1 MRAESRVRCVSW
13 KASRLA
19 CLAGA
24 LLVGLVVPHADAI
37 DLSSGEFRLN
47 LDTTVSWGAAY
58 RLEDRDMRII
68 GLPNGGT
75 AYSVNG
81 DDGDLNFDKG
91 IYSNTLGLTV
101 EVEMSYKNFG
111 AFVRGRGFYD
121 YEIENN
127 DRVRTQLGDAALERV
142 GSRAELLD
150 AFAWLKFTVMNLPA
164 EVRVGKQV
172 LSWGEST
179 FIQNSINVIN
189 PVDVSA
195 LRVPGA
201 ELRNALIGVNMISAS
216 LGMTENTTLEAFYQ
230 LEWEQT
236 WIDPPGSYF
245 STNDFAG
252 VGGTHVFLAFGSFGD
267 IAAPPFYADPNLGH
281 PFMGVP
287 RGATDDADDSG
298 QFGVS
303 LRWLVPSLNNTE
315 LGFYFINYHSRLP
328 AVNGHT
334 GTVAGAQAAGPAG
347 QRAAGRIYA
356 YFGVPPGASPQV
368 DAMAAAAGQAAA
380 TDAYASTAYYFLSYP
395 EDIKLYGVSF
405 NTQLGTSG
413 IALQGEASYR
423 ENAPLLVDDVEL
435 LFAALSP
442 ISAGLAATNQV
453 VPGGAALD
461 TDIDGYIRRHV
472 GQFQAT
478 ATKVFGPGLGADQTV
493 IVAEAGMTHVFDM
506 PNQSVLRLE
515 GPGTYTSGNPIHSAA
530 GGAHAGKPYED
541 DSHFA
546 DASSWGYRIAGR
558 MEFNNAIGA
567 VNLTPRFAWSHD
579 VSGVSPGPGGNFLAG
594 SQALTLGIAGTY
606 QNAWEVDLAY
616 TMYQGAGRWNL
627 TNDRDFIA
635 TTVKFSF

>member
-1 MRAESRVRCVSW
+1 VRLV
-13 KASRLA
+13 
-19 CLAGA
+19 CLGGA
-24 LLVGLVVPHADAI
+24 LCAALLAPQARAV

-47 LDTTVSWGAAY
+47 LDTTVTWGAAY
-58 RLEDRDMRII
+58 RTSSRDMRLI
-68 GLPNGGT
+68 GLANGGT

-81 DDGDLNFDKG
+81 DDGNLNFEKG
-91 IYSNTLGLTV
+91 IYSNTMGLTV
-101 EVEMSYKNFG
+101 EVEMSYKNVG

-121 YEIENN
+121 YEMEQE
-127 DRVRTQLGDAALERV
+127 DRERTQLGDDALERV

-150 AFAWLKFTVMNLPA
+150 AFAWLKLNVMNLPLEIRA
-164 EVRVGKQV
+164 GKQV

-201 ELRNALIGVNMISAS
+201 ELRNALLGVPMVSFS
-216 LGMTENTTLEAFYQ
+216 LGTSENTTLEAFYQ
-230 LEWEQT
+230 LAWEQT

-267 IAAPPFYADPNLGH
+267 IAAPPFFADPDLGR
-281 PFMGVP
+281 PFLGVP
-287 RGATDDADDSG
+287 RAATVEPDDSG
-298 QFGVS
+298 QYGVS
-303 LRWLVPSLNNTE
+303 LRWLVPALNNTE
-315 LGFYFINYHSRLP
+315 LGFFFINYHSRLP
-328 AVNGHT
+328 VVNGRT
-334 GTVAGAQAAGPAG
+334 GTLQGALAAQPAG
-347 QRAAGRIYA
+347 QRAAGRVYA

-368 DAMAAAAGQAAA
+368 DAIAQQAASAAA
-380 TDAYASTAYYFLSYP
+380 TDAYASTARYFLSYP
-395 EDIKLYGVSF
+395 QDIKLYGVSF

-453 VPGGAALD
+453 KPGGVPLN
-461 TDIDGYIRRHV
+461 TNIDGYIRRPV
-472 GQFQAT
+472 GQVQAT
-478 ATKVFGPGLGADQTV
+478 ATKVFGPGFLRADQTV
-493 IVAEAGMTHVFDM
+493 VVAEAGITHVFDM
-506 PNQSVLRLE
+506 PSQKVLRLE
-515 GPGTYTSGNPIHSAA
+515 GPGTYTSGNPIHAGT

-558 MEFNNAIGA
+558 LEYNNAIGA
-567 VNLTPRFAWSHD
+567 INLIPRIAWSHD
-579 VSGVSPGPGGNFLAG
+579 VNGVSPGPGGNFVDG
-594 SQALTLGIAGTY
+594 TEALTVGLTGTF
-606 QNAWEVDLAY
+606 QNTWEVDLSFTEYA
-616 TMYQGAGRWNL
+616 GAGRYNL
-627 TNDRDFIA
+627 INDRDFMA
-635 TTVKFSF
+635 LTVKLAF

>member
-1 MRAESRVRCVSW
+1 M
-13 KASRLA
+13 A

-24 LLVGLVVPHADAI
+24 LLAVLLVPPARAV

-58 RLEDRDMRII
+58 RLEDRDLQLI
-68 GLPNGGT
+68 GVPNGGT

-81 DDGDLNFDKG
+81 DDGNLNFDKG

-121 YEIENN
+121 YEMENN
-127 DRVRTQLGDAALERV
+127 DRERTQLGDAALERV

-150 AFAWLKFTVMNLPA
+150 AFAWLKFSVMNLPA
-164 EVRVGKQV
+164 EVRVGRQV

-201 ELRNALIGVNMISAS
+201 ELRNALLGVDMVSAS

-230 LEWEQT
+230 IGWEQT

-267 IAAPPFYADPNLGH
+267 IAAAPFYADPGLGH

-287 RGATDDADDSG
+287 RGATDEADDSG
-298 QFGVS
+298 QYGVS
-303 LRWLVPSLNNTE
+303 LRWLVPSMGNTE

-356 YFGVPPGASPQV
+356 YFQVAPGTNPQV

-380 TDAYASTAYYFLSYP
+380 TDAYASTAYYFLAYP
-395 EDIKLYGVSF
+395 EDIKLWGVSF
-405 NTQLGTSG
+405 NSQLGTSG

-442 ISAGLAATNQV
+442 ISAGLRATNQV

-461 TDIDGYIRRHV
+461 TDIDGYIRRQV
-472 GQFQAT
+472 GQVQAT

-506 PNQSVLRLE
+506 PDQSVLRLE
-515 GPGTYTSGNPIHSAA
+515 GPGTYTSGNPIHTAA
-530 GGAHAGKPYED
+530 GGAHAGKAYED

-567 VNLTPRFAWSHD
+567 VNLAPRLAWSHD
-579 VSGVSPGPGGNFLAG
+579 VGGVSPGPGGNFLAG
-594 SQALTLGIAGTY
+594 TQALTLGIAGTY

-627 TNDRDFIA
+627 LNDRDFIA